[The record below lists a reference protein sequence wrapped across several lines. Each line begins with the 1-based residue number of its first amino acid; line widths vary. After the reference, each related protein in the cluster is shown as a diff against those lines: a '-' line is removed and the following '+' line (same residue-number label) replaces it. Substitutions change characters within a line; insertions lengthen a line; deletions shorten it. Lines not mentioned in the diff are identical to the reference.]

1 MIKHRTN
8 LLEAA
13 LHVLLI
19 LPWHGVAW
27 SAQSSSEQRR
37 RLLSSVGGAAGM
49 IFSGGGVL
57 TGQPSAAIAAGTD
70 TTLFRPNP
78 LINPVLEQFRIW
90 DQEYA
95 DNIKYGGELE
105 RGDAGNKGQ
114 VDGYPRLLV
123 PILAMAQDL
132 ERVKEAVMDR
142 STFSLAI
149 TILQQPKFA
158 KTEFKRVFNAFSD
171 NIYYSDPD
179 RANLYLAGGGEW

>member
-1 MIKHRTN
+1 MMIKHRTN

-27 SAQSSSEQRR
+27 SPQSSEQRR
-37 RLLSSVGGAAGM
+37 RLLSSVGGVAGM
-49 IFSGGGVL
+49 IFSGGVL
-57 TGQPSAAIAAGTD
+57 TGPSVATAAGTD

-132 ERVKEAVMDR
+132 DQVKEAVMDR
-142 STFSLAI
+142 SNFPLAI